1 MGDLGKLIVAKGFK
15 KFSKVQKI
23 AQSGH
28 TGCYLSPSNE
38 FIVQNNLKRRW
49 ERCIELL
56 KNGQFR
62 PLLLYFVFLHCW
74 HQLKIFAYDWKQT
87 GDLWCQKEP
96 LYHLCHL
103 AAQYVYYSWRCGKCP
118 KAGTSMI
125 VNVQLKS
132 ILFLVRISV
141 ITWISLVEIHLILL
155 LVRTV
160 ALKLIIGSLT
170 VVSKRQ
176 FE

>member
-1 MGDLGKLIVAKGFK
+1 MIDIDTLQNLPKNVGDLGKLIVAKGFK

-49 ERCIELL
+49 DRCIELL

-132 ILFLVRISV
+132 ILF
-141 ITWISLVEIHLILL
+141 H
-155 LVRTV
+155 
-160 ALKLIIGSLT
+160 
-170 VVSKRQ
+170 
-176 FE
+176 